1 MYTLNFIA
9 VSEFKRA
16 KVGQFQASVKLQ
28 VPVFYLSPLKKGDL
42 SVLNFWS
49 CISLK

>member
-9 VSEFKRA
+9 LSQFKRA

-28 VPVFYLSPLKKGDL
+28 VPVLYCSPLKKEEL
-42 SVLNFWS
+42 SVSNF
-49 CISLK
+49 